1 MDRNVDRTRWLL
13 AAVLAALTLAAPAA
27 AQERDDK
34 PPKPLKPVRV
44 QLLGINDFHG
54 HLQSTTPGTIVRRPD
69 ERFPAGGIEYL
80 ATHVRTLRERARY
93 TFTVASGDLVGASP
107 LLSSLF
113 HDEPTIE
120 AMNALGLDVAAVGNH
135 EFDEGVMELRRLK
148 RGGCHPIDGCAD
160 GTPYEGADFP
170 FLAANVLRRGK
181 PRPIFPPYAIREI
194 GPVKIGFI
202 GLTLEGTPDLI
213 SPDFSRY
220 LTFRDEARTINR
232 YARELKRRG
241 VRAIVVLL
249 HEGGFTHGVGGL
261 NSCPGISGPVRKI
274 VRRTTRDIDAFLTG
288 HSHQV
293 YNCTMWGRRVTSAAS
308 YGRLLTRLQL
318 QLDRR
323 TGEVEHIRS
332 RNWVI
337 GQWVPPAPDMTG
349 LIARYRT
356 FAAPLGDRVIG
367 RLAGSASRYRDDSDE
382 SRMGNLVAD
391 AQQEAAGSDAAFIRP
406 GQVRAGLA
414 AGRVSFASAFM
425 TQPFGTSIV
434 SMTLTGAQVLN
445 LLKEQWCER
454 SKRREILQ
462 VSGDVSYT
470 WSASAGRAIRG
481 KPCAT
486 SPNPV
491 TNLTIGGEPVDPARA
506 YRITVNSAMAG
517 RTDAYPTL
525 AQGTARSGGPQDI
538 EALEGHL
545 EPSVTGAPQAPP
557 ETDRLERVP

>member
-1 MDRNVDRTRWLL
+1 MDRIVERTCLL
-13 AAVLAALTLAAPAA
+13 IAAAVVAALTLAAPAG
-27 AQERDDK
+27 AQKRKD
-34 PPKPLKPVRV
+34 KPLKPVKV
-44 QLLGINDFHG
+44 QILGINDLHG
-54 HLQSTTPGTIVRRPD
+54 HLQSTTPGTIARNPN

-181 PRPIFPPYAIREI
+181 RKPIFRPYAIREI

-220 LTFRDEARTINR
+220 LTFRDEAETINR
-232 YARELKRRG
+232 YARELKARG

-249 HEGGFTHGVGGL
+249 HEGGFTHGVGDL

-274 VRRTTRDIDAFLTG
+274 VRRTTRDVDAFLTG

-293 YNCTMWGRRVTSAAS
+293 YNCKMWGRRVTSAAS

-367 RLAGSASRYRDDSDE
+367 RLSGSAPRYRDDSGE
-382 SRMGNLVAD
+382 SPMGNLVAD
-391 AQQEAAGSDAAFIRP
+391 AQQAATGSDAAFIRP
-406 GQVRAGLA
+406 GQVRAGLP
-414 AGRVSFASAFM
+414 AGSVSYARAFM
-425 TQPFGTSIV
+425 TQPFGTSLV
-434 SMTLTGAQVLN
+434 SMTLTGAQVLE

-454 SKRREILQ
+454 AKRREILQ
-462 VSGDVSYT
+462 VSSDVSYT
-470 WSASAGRAIRG
+470 WSHSAGRAIRG

-506 YRITVNSAMAG
+506 YRITVNSGMAG

-525 AQGTARSGGPQDI
+525 GQGTARNGGPQDT

-545 EPSVTGAPQAPP
+545 EPSVTGTPLAPP
-557 ETDRLERVP
+557 EADRIERIP